1 MTALQARLFA
11 GRCVQGARAQEE
23 LARSL
28 RPTPAIPSQR
38 ARDEE
43 PASRLTVVTPAEPE
57 SAQ

>member
-1 MTALQARLFA
+1 MTALQDRLFA
-11 GRCVQGARAQEE
+11 GRCVQEARAQEE

-38 ARDEE
+38 ERDES
-43 PASRLTVVTPAEPE
+43 PASRLSVVAPAEPE